1 MICYALFYWA
11 GGIFEKGEIF
21 MCDKGLVFNIQKFS
35 IHDGPGI
42 RTIVFLKGCPLH
54 CRWCAN
60 PEGIRPVPQIA
71 QKNAQCIGVNE
82 CGYCI
87 EACKQQ
93 AIYIEDNKAV
103 IDFSKC
109 NDCLACEV
117 ACPANI
123 FEQFGKRMS
132 VDEVIQEVLKDQA
145 FYIRS
150 GGGLTLSGG
159 EPLLQ
164 ADFAGALLKAAR
176 AEGLETAIETCGF
189 APWENIEKVF
199 PWLDFVHFDI
209 KSMNDEKHIAFT
221 GQSNQLILENFEKIC
236 HTYTDVPILVRTPVI
251 PGFNDTVEDI
261 QAIADHIQKVA
272 ADCSNV
278 NYELLPFHCLA
289 DSKYTSIGQ
298 TYAYHDYKNM
308 EKSVVQSLIDHVNFS
323 KEIILK

>member
-1 MICYALFYWA
+1 
-11 GGIFEKGEIF
+11 

-60 PEGIRPVPQIA
+60 PEGIRSVPQIA
-71 QKNAQCIGVNE
+71 QKNAQCIGVDE

-164 ADFAGALLKAAR
+164 AILL
-176 AEGLETAIETCGF
+176 
-189 APWENIEKVF
+189 
-199 PWLDFVHFDI
+199 VHF
-209 KSMNDEKHIAFT
+209 
-221 GQSNQLILENFEKIC
+221 
-236 HTYTDVPILVRTPVI
+236 
-251 PGFNDTVEDI
+251 
-261 QAIADHIQKVA
+261 
-272 ADCSNV
+272 
-278 NYELLPFHCLA
+278 
-289 DSKYTSIGQ
+289 
-298 TYAYHDYKNM
+298 
-308 EKSVVQSLIDHVNFS
+308 
-323 KEIILK
+323 